1 MNTKV
6 PNFPHQ
12 IRLTLIVSI
21 NFLAPCLRFIMFC
34 AYLQYHQNRC
44 FVPWYV
50 KESRFQRIL
59 HGTGCTA
66 SIECNGCTE
75 CTQCTE
81 CTYLPAESLTDL
93 YVNVLDSFS
102 LKNNWHTAHY
112 RTFQIYCGSARW
124 STAAQMFNMRFLG
137 LKREWRASI
146 DFVPWEIRLNDV
158 QVCPQ

>member
-1 MNTKV
+1 MGSTTERRSRKNTRKLL
-6 PNFPHQ
+6 PSQSPRGFTALAGLYYFARPKSAMLRRLPSLFPTWNKAH
-12 IRLTLIVSI
+12 LIVSI

-59 HGTGCTA
+59 HRTGCTA

-75 CTQCTE
+75 CTLCSE
-81 CTYLPAESLTDL
+81 CTVLPAEFLTHL

-102 LKNNWHTAHY
+102 LKKQLAHC
-112 RTFQIYCGSARW
+112 T
-124 STAAQMFNMRFLG
+124 L
-137 LKREWRASI
+137 
-146 DFVPWEIRLNDV
+146 
-158 QVCPQ
+158 